1 MIERWQKTYSNEIEV
16 YDSFS
21 KYEDEDN
28 KVLKKLLEKFSFDN
42 KIVLD
47 IGCGSGKYVEFLA
60 PKSKKYYAL
69 DISKPLIKLA
79 KKKFSEIDNV
89 EFLNCSAEKIP
100 LEVNSVD
107 VIFSS
112 WTLTAMVSEEMR
124 ENSIKE
130 MLRVLKQGGDVWLF
144 ENHWKGEFMDMRD
157 RKEFEKANIDNLV
170 KKYGF
175 EISEIVDTN
184 FFFPSLD
191 EAKRIMG
198 FVFKENAL
206 NYLEENPNPNM
217 KHKVIIL
224 HRTKNTEER
233 N

>member
-1 MIERWQKTYSNEIEV
+1 MVEGWQKTYSKEIEI

-21 KYEDEDN
+21 KYEDENN
-28 KVLKKLLEKFSFDN
+28 KVLKKLFVKFSFDN

-47 IGCGSGKYVEFLA
+47 IGCGSGKYIEFLA

-69 DISKPLIKLA
+69 EISKPLIELA
-79 KKKFSEIDNV
+79 KRRYKKFDDV
-89 EFLNCSAEKIP
+89 EFINCSAEKIP
-100 LEVNSVD
+100 LEDNLVD
-107 VIFSS
+107 VIFAS

-130 MLRVLKQGGDVWLF
+130 MLRVLKEGGNIWLF
-144 ENHWKGEFMDMRD
+144 ENYWEGEFMNMRD
-157 RKEFEKANIDNLV
+157 RKEFEKANISNLV

-191 EAKRIMG
+191 EAKRILG

-206 NYLEENPNPNM
+206 NYLEENPNPKM

-224 HRTKNTEER
+224 HRTKNIGER
-233 N
+233 D